1 MDGSWKLE
9 GWMDGYGFSEASKGS
24 GLSNLLA
31 TLPSDG
37 KWAMPTV

>member
-1 MDGSWKLE
+1 MD
-9 GWMDGYGFSEASKGS
+9 GWMDMVFSEASKGS

-37 KWAMPTV
+37 KWAMPMV